1 MKHRSV
7 RIPSAFCGLYTL
19 RPSYERLPY
28 CNAVNAQEGQE
39 SISSVLG
46 PMASSLSA
54 VKRFTKAVIDAK
66 PWKRDPLVVRKP
78 WNAEEYALE
87 DHGHGIGLCFAF
99 MWDND
104 FVKPHPPLRRAME
117 ILKKALETAGHTGI
131 CSSDLNDLVRL
142 TSLQVIIWENHRH
155 LEIYKNVENIFAAD
169 NGHDYRTEC
178 EKSGEPFIQTMSPTE
193 NAHEYA
199 LDMPFAKSLIE
210 EPSHLSAYDLW
221 QLHKEK
227 RALRKSHLD
236 HWESTAA
243 KTVMAVVTLRSHEA

>member
-155 LEIYKNVENIFAAD
+155 LEIYKNVVCPSRTAMIF
-169 NGHDYRTEC
+169 
-178 EKSGEPFIQTMSPTE
+178 
-193 NAHEYA
+193 
-199 LDMPFAKSLIE
+199 
-210 EPSHLSAYDLW
+210 
-221 QLHKEK
+221 
-227 RALRKSHLD
+227 
-236 HWESTAA
+236 
-243 KTVMAVVTLRSHEA
+243 RSRPCLGKYFCC